1 MLIILGIALSEIASI
16 IEEKVLHDKQTPVFY
31 VKDLK
36 KMYQNRLKT
45 LGASEIMIQNVNVTR
60 MKEDLLEQVPGL
72 REQRDGKYVILTV
85 DDEFGRALIQCS
97 QNTMKEDG
105 IIISKAAKIVR
116 RCMFKEDE
124 IFDGNLSSRKQKSS
138 VSVTLLRLVSLIM
151 NGENS
156 EENVSTAVEFKQF
169 CERKTTMFWISK
181 TFQNKRT
188 IITGKDWSNDTCED
202 KKKKV

>member
-16 IEEKVLHDKQTPVFY
+16 IEEKVLHDKQTPVFC
-31 VKDLK
+31 VKYLK
-36 KMYQNRLKT
+36 KMFQNRLKT

-156 EENVSTAVEFKQF
+156 EENVSTAVKSL
-169 CERKTTMFWISK
+169 I
-181 TFQNKRT
+181 
-188 IITGKDWSNDTCED
+188 
-202 KKKKV
+202 